1 MVASSDSKP
10 RREIV
15 YNTPYCGLPMQRR
28 PESSDAANEGD
39 ANDQVHVKPI
49 DMLIP
54 VG

>member
-1 MVASSDSKP
+1 MIASSDAKP
-10 RREIV
+10 GSEV
-15 YNTPYCGLPMQRR
+15 VSNAPYGGLQIQRR

-49 DMLIP
+49 DMLVP